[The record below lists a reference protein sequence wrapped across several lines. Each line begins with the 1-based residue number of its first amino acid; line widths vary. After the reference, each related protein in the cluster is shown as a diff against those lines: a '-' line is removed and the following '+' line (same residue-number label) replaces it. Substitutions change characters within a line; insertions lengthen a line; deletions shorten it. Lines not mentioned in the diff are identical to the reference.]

1 MYSKGQEEAPF
12 QLLVAVILMTFVII
26 VGLKAM
32 EQAEQERCFNDTDS
46 AMDKFVSALQQTTNN
61 KSPSNIVFNPP
72 GCAKDEKFLIKKIDD
87 SRICSNVCLGS
98 TSSCVVL
105 RYSTTEVSK
114 IPDKCI
120 NVDYSTEF
128 RAYPENS
135 ECVDLT
141 DDKFEGTDI
150 LSGEGL
156 EKGVFQF
163 FYYDNPSITYPI
175 VCTYVKN

>member
-1 MYSKGQEEAPF
+1 MNSKGQEEAPF

-26 VGLKAM
+26 VGLNAM
-32 EQAEQERCFNDTDS
+32 KQAEQERCFNNTDS
-46 AMDKFVSALQQTTNN
+46 AMDKFVFALEQTTNN
-61 KSPSNIVFNPP
+61 KSPSSIVFNPP
-72 GCAKDEKFLIKKIDD
+72 GCSKNEKFLIKKFDD
-87 SRICSNVCLGS
+87 PRLCSNVCLGS
-98 TSSCVVL
+98 TSSCVIL
-105 RYSTTEVSK
+105 RYSTSEVSK

-120 NVDYSTEF
+120 NVDYGTEF
-128 RAYPENS
+128 RYHPKNS

-156 EKGVFQF
+156 EKGTFQF
-163 FYYDNPSITYPI
+163 LYYDNPSIHYPI